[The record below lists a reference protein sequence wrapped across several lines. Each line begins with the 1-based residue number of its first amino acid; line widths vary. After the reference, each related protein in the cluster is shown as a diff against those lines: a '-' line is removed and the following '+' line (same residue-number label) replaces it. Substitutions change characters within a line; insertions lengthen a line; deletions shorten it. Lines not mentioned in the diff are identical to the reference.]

1 MGRNNTA
8 ASGISHD
15 PSVIVPSTSVKIA
28 RAAERAR
35 GSNDDLQRG
44 RVLPVHPN
52 STRALNS
59 NCQRT

>member
-28 RAAERAR
+28 PDGRTSAR
-35 GSNDDLQRG
+35 TSDS
-44 RVLPVHPN
+44 LPKGLVFARRPKFD
-52 STRALNS
+52 AGAKL
-59 NCQRT
+59 